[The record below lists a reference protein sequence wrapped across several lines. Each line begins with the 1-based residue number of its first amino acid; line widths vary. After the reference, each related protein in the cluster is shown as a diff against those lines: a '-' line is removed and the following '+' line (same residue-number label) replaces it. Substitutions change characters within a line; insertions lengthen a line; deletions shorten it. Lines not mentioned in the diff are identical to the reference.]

1 VVQCP
6 SCAGEMREGEMLIRV
21 TSLGGQPSSG
31 MMGMPGMMGIPEMG
45 LPSGEK
51 TSEESILWREKTG
64 QKTGWLM
71 KSDERKIMKICGR
84 RCVKCGYTELY
95 AHE

>member
-1 VVQCP
+1 MVQCP
-6 SCAGEMREGEMLIRV
+6 RCAGEMHEGEALTRV
-21 TSLGGQPSSG
+21 TSIGGQPSSG
-31 MMGMPGMMGIPEMG
+31 MMSMPGMMSIPQMG

-64 QKTGWLM
+64 KKTGWLM
-71 KSDERKIMKICGR
+71 KSDEHKTMKISGR
-84 RCVKCGYTELY
+84 RCMKCGYIELY